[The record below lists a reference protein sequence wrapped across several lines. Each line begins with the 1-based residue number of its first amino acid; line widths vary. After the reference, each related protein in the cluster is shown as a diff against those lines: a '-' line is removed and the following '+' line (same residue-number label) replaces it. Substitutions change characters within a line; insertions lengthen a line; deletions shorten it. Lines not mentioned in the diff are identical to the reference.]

1 MSNAEKKGEK
11 EMERQMAIKMTTT
24 ASAMRIVL

>member
-1 MSNAEKKGEK
+1 MKDDKKKRKK